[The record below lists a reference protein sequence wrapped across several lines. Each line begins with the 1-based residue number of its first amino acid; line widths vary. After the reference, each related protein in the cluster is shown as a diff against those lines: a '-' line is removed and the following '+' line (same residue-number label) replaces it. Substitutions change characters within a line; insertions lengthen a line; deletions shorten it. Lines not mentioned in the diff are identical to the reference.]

1 MKSQAEG
8 MALMHERQAKF
19 EQDVH
24 ESLVRLEERK
34 RADAKSTRGGLDYEE
49 AVLRFVERAVRGAPV
64 TVEATG
70 RTVGERPACKV
81 GDQVLRFTAESAF
94 AGGALVFEAKRDGS
108 YAVPKALS
116 ELDVARSNRI
126 AAAGVFVMARSHVP
140 AGFPSFAR
148 YGNDILVVWDEE
160 DEASD
165 PYLHAAILL
174 GLALASRRR
183 GPEDAGNLAALADVE
198 HRIQAE
204 LDRFD
209 KMRKLVESIRG
220 DAEKPGVELRR
231 GRDALD
237 VLLR

>member
-70 RTVGERPACKV
+70 RTVGARPACKV